1 MLRLLFSLLPLALLL
16 GCPTAAPV
24 TTEEPQCPRPVDASP
39 APSGAEVFAKDVFVT
54 WDDVPEDPSLLVLID
69 GAELAGTVTTEDEGR
84 TLRWTPETPLP
95 PVTQVDVAAAQ
106 SCADEVAFGFTTGRW
121 GLPLDD
127 SEALPD
133 ATFHLD
139 IGSGSVVAPEGVGPI
154 VQALL
159 REDTLLL
166 SVLPGSD
173 LDGGPVH
180 VRAAKSTR
188 DGTAII
194 QEPCAPTQLLTAGP
208 DGQVE
213 TEDDQP
219 AVWEEPRL
227 SVANA
232 ELALVVDGEAVR
244 LRDASLSV
252 LLHPALDGFV
262 DGTLD
267 AQVDVRELQPLVLG
281 ETPDLLCEEAEAI
294 GEPCL
299 PCADGA
305 VFCLDLVLEDLR
317 AISLPDVSLIDRD
330 AAEIADDPEC
340 P

>member
-188 DGTAII
+188 GRSVSLRVRSTSRASRADCVPA
-194 QEPCAPTQLLTAGP
+194 AWMRAAGP
-208 DGQVE
+208 AAHSSMLHSRCCCACC
-213 TEDDQP
+213 T
-219 AVWEEPRL
+219 AM
-227 SVANA
+227 SVRI
-232 ELALVVDGEAVR
+232 LGKR
-244 LRDASLSV
+244 SLSR
-252 LLHPALDGFV
+252 LDR
-262 DGTLD
+262 
-267 AQVDVRELQPLVLG
+267 A
-281 ETPDLLCEEAEAI
+281 
-294 GEPCL
+294 
-299 PCADGA
+299 A
-305 VFCLDLVLEDLR
+305 V
-317 AISLPDVSLIDRD
+317 SS
-330 AAEIADDPEC
+330 
-340 P
+340 